1 MNNRRKTLSKTADQ
15 AAELKKLSEAVRQK
29 EPKALDLAAFRQKQR
44 SIVNA
49 MLCCMI

>member
-15 AAELKKLSEAVRQK
+15 AAELKKLPEAVRQK
-29 EPKALDLAAFRQKQR
+29 EPKAMDLAAFRQKQR
-44 SIVNA
+44 SIMNA